1 VSRPLFLLA
10 SVAVAAA
17 IVFSAISILDAGAR
31 ASERRV
37 VTYDAARS
45 LRVESAAGD
54 VRVVGA
60 DVERVEVR
68 MRITRGLSAPAVTT
82 ALRGGTLVLE
92 DDCPAV
98 VLGSC
103 RVDYELRVPRDVAVA
118 VDSGAGDVEA
128 ADLTAGVE
136 LESSAGEVRASRIG
150 GRLVRLSSS
159 AGDVSAEELTAASVD
174 ATSSAGDV
182 DLDVAKVPERVLAE
196 SSAGNVRV
204 LLPDA
209 AYAVDAETSAGDEDV
224 TVRQDPGARAGVRLR
239 SSAGDVVVAPR

>member
-1 VSRPLFLLA
+1 VSRPLFLVA
-10 SVAVAAA
+10 SVLVALA
-17 IVFSAISILDAGAR
+17 IVVSAISLLDAGAR

-37 VTYDAARS
+37 VTYEAART
-45 LRVESAAGD
+45 LRVESAAGA

-60 DVERVEVR
+60 DVERIEVR
-68 MRITRGLSAPAVTT
+68 MRLTRGLSAPSVRT

-92 DDCPAV
+92 EDCPAV

-103 RVDYELRVPRDVAVA
+103 RVDYEIRVPRDAAVA

-128 ADLTAGVE
+128 SGLSAGVE

-182 DLDVAKVPERVLAE
+182 EVDVARVPERVLAE
-196 SSAGNVRV
+196 SSAGDVRV
-204 LLPDA
+204 LLPEA

-224 TVRQDPGARAGVRLR
+224 TVRQDPDARAGVRVR

>member
-1 VSRPLFLLA
+1 MSRPLFLVA
-10 SVAVAAA
+10 SVVVAVA
-17 IVFSAISILDAGAR
+17 IVAGAISLLDAGAR
-31 ASERRV
+31 ASERRLA
-37 VTYDAARS
+37 TYDAARS

-54 VRVVGA
+54 VRVLGA

-68 MRITRGLSAPAVTT
+68 MRLTRGLSAPAVSTGV
-82 ALRGGTLVLE
+82 RGGTLVLE

-103 RVDYELRVPRDVAVA
+103 RVDYEIRVPRDVAVA

-128 ADLTAGVE
+128 ADLRAGVE
-136 LESSAGEVRASRIG
+136 LESSAGEVRAARIG

-174 ATSSAGDV
+174 AASSAGDV
-182 DLDVAKVPERVLAE
+182 DVDVTRVPDRVLAE

-224 TVRQDPGARAGVRLR
+224 TVRQDPDAPAGVRVR